1 MDAQLPPIEQI
12 RAARNRVKAL
22 LKREGRKLLKQR
34 DEVLEASQYGKY
46 SQIADSLMAS
56 PAAAP
61 RGTAKAAVIN
71 IHTEEIEEIT
81 LNPALDAVENAEL
94 LYRKARKGKRGHET
108 AAGMMEETAARV
120 GRLKDVLVGIDNI
133 INEKRAEGSDGSG
146 ANSSDMGDRL
156 NYDNATSR
164 GGIRGGLDPANRII
178 GIQPPEYTGED
189 VERVRKIAE
198 EFLPPEAAKTGGR
211 KKAEET
217 VPFKKYTIN
226 GWDVYLGKNSEQND
240 ELSTRFAKP
249 SDIWLHVAAHA
260 GSHVIIRRKKDAP
273 YPPKEII
280 YKAAQL
286 AVWFSKA
293 KHTSFAEVH
302 VTEARFVRKRRH
314 SPPGEVIAERCKAVR
329 VEPKDP
335 KLLF

>member
-1 MDAQLPPIEQI
+1 MDTPLPPIEQI
-12 RAARNRVKAL
+12 RAVRNRIKAL
-22 LKREGRKLLKQR
+22 LKREDKKLLKQR
-34 DEVLEASQYGKY
+34 DDVLEASRYGKY
-46 SQIADSLMAS
+46 SQIADSLMAD
-56 PAAAP
+56 PAASP
-61 RGTAKAAVIN
+61 RGTAKTAVIN

-108 AAGMMEETAARV
+108 AAGMMEETEARV
-120 GRLKDVLVGIDNI
+120 ARLKAILDGIDDI
-133 INEKRAEGSDGSG
+133 INEKRAAGNDGD
-146 ANSSDMGDRL
+146 AAVRRDDNPL
-156 NYDNATSR
+156 EYDDDD
-164 GGIRGGLDPANRII
+164 I
-178 GIQPPEYTGED
+178 
-189 VERVRKIAE
+189 ERVREIAA
-198 EFLPPEAAKTGGR
+198 EFLPPETAKSGGR
-211 KKAEET
+211 KKAEEA
-217 VPFKKYTIN
+217 VPFKKYTIS
-226 GWDVYLGKNSEQND
+226 GWEIYLGKNSEQND

-273 YPPKEII
+273 YPPREII
-280 YKAAQL
+280 EKAAQL
-286 AVWFSKA
+286 AVWHSKA